1 MQKKTD
7 ARETALEAPSATCV
21 NCEGS
26 KTLDLT
32 WQFRKDR
39 YFSKCPQTFALCRW
53 QWRSQPKN
61 LEGAKKFGGANMFD
75 FRRITLFCLEK
86 CLSKRKMTIFSKILG
101 GPWPLQPPW
110 LRLWSLIFRYILKGM
125 SDGHERRKG
134 SGGPWPPLG
143 FEIWYLAVNFAVEK
157 CFSLSVGV
165 GKMKFHHCW
174 SPGKYHFCH
183 PPDKSTMGPFWKKI
197 LPTPVVI
204 GFFFRTVKW
213 AIGKRVNRRQ
223 WLHMT
228 DGHTATAQWRGRD
241 AAVRDLKINRLVT
254 DIRLHIWF
262 CNNLSGISPWFFLTL
277 SEIYAFN
284 KFTLLMKCANI
295 CKFSAN

>member
-1 MQKKTD
+1 MVLWAWFQRLCALYEHCSCRTKKKSIIQVYTYSVFPLWRIKGMQKKTD

-101 GPWPLQPPW
+101 V
-110 LRLWSLIFRYILKGM
+110 
-125 SDGHERRKG
+125 H
-134 SGGPWPPLG
+134 
-143 FEIWYLAVNFAVEK
+143 
-157 CFSLSVGV
+157 
-165 GKMKFHHCW
+165 
-174 SPGKYHFCH
+174 
-183 PPDKSTMGPFWKKI
+183 GPFNPPGYAYGRWSSVTSLKEW
-197 LPTPVVI
+197 VMGMNV
-204 GFFFRTVKW
+204 G
-213 AIGKRVNRRQ
+213 
-223 WLHMT
+223 
-228 DGHTATAQWRGRD
+228 RGQGGLGPLW
-241 AAVRDLKINRLVT
+241 VLKF
-254 DIRLHIWF
+254 DIWQ
-262 CNNLSGISPWFFLTL
+262 LTL
-277 SEIYAFN
+277 Q
-284 KFTLLMKCANI
+284 
-295 CKFSAN
+295 